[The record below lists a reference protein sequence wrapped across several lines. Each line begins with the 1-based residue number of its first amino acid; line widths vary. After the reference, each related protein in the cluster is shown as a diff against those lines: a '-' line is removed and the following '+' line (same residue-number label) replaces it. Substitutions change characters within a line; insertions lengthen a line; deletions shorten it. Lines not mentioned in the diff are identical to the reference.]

1 MPKNTTTTNAPTPTK
16 QQAMLIRLATR
27 PQGVIRAEVRKA
39 LGYDNDVN
47 LPVQTMLKKIGNRFG
62 LTLKAVLVEGDGSDN
77 RKIAEYR
84 FLTPKP
90 KALAIAVS
98 KAPAKKAKKAAGKK
112 ARG

>member
-1 MPKNTTTTNAPTPTK
+1 MPKNTTTNAPTPTK
-16 QQAMLIRLATR
+16 QQAMLIRMATR

-62 LTLKAVLVEGDGSDN
+62 LKLKTVLVEGDGSNN

-84 FLTPKP
+84 FLATKRA
-90 KALAIAVS
+90 ALATSVS
-98 KAPAKKAKKAAGKK
+98 KAPAKKAAKAAGKK